1 MYPCLPVFFTSFP
14 RFCVSYQI
22 RVLRF
27 PLRKTLLLSYEDWHV
42 DVIANPESHNLLPGS
57 VLLSVICY
65 LYSVLYYLYSVL
77 CTPYSL
83 KPRPVPSWPL
93 PLS

>member
-27 PLRKTLLLSYEDWHV
+27 TLRETLLLSSEDWHV

-57 VLLSVICY
+57 VSLICTLYSVICT
-65 LYSVLYYLYSVL
+65 LYSVLFY
-77 CTPYSL
+77 PYSL

-93 PLS
+93 PPS

>member
-27 PLRKTLLLSYEDWHV
+27 PLRETLLLSSEDWHV

-57 VLLSVICY
+57 VSVIFY
-65 LYSVLYYLYSVL
+65 LYSVLFYLYSIICTLYSVL
-77 CTPYSL
+77 S
-83 KPRPVPSWPL
+83 
-93 PLS
+93 